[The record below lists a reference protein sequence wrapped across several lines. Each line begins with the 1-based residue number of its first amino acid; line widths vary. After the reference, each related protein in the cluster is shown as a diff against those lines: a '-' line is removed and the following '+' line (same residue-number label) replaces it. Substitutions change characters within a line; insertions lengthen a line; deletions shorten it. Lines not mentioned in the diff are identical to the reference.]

1 MTLKELFQSVDFES
15 VWNVFISR
23 FPNGSEYGIGFK
35 QTFDS
40 VCLLSPEPDDYN
52 ETIRVEKDEDSIISV
67 TNCDNHRHSVVAG
80 RQLSIAEGLNLPPEE
95 LAAYCLWDLT
105 TWGFTGEDI
114 SEYFEEILS
123 KSPNATVNSYW
134 GEYHEKHKRWYPP
147 IPFKNVHKSKR
158 AKNRSKRKRE
168 YRHKKRLQQ
177 LRRFAKIEELQQ
189 DLIRNKIDFNLW
201 NVLSRCKSFSLTTDH
216 SYTANP
222 AEAALYLCDLYS
234 NYRDNRVDLDD
245 IGFTIIIITGGCHVE
260 KDFPMLYDVLK
271 KTYPHTY
278 ILVGDSEDCQIT
290 VKIIYVSINKP
301 KTRRDK
307 K

>member
-1 MTLKELFQSVDFES
+1 MTLKELFQSVDFDS

-23 FPNGSEYGIGFK
+23 FTNGSEYGIGFK

-40 VCLLSPEPDDYN
+40 IRLMLPEPDDYN
-52 ETIRVEKDEDSIISV
+52 ETIRVEKDEDGIISV
-67 TNCDNHRHSVVAG
+67 TNCDNHRHSVVAS
-80 RQLSIAEGLNLPPEE
+80 RQLSIAEGLDLPPEDI
-95 LAAYCLWDLT
+95 AAYCLWDLT

-123 KSPNATVNSYW
+123 KSSSAIANRYW
-134 GEYHEKHKRWYPP
+134 IEYHEKHKRWYPP
-147 IPFKNVHKSKR
+147 IPFKNIHKRKR
-158 AKNRSKRKRE
+158 AKNRLKRKRD

-189 DLIRNKIDFNLW
+189 YLIRHKIDFNLW
-201 NVLSRCKSFSLTTDH
+201 NVLPRCKSFSLTTDH

-234 NYRDNRVDLDD
+234 KYCDNRCDLDD
-245 IGFTIIIITGGCHVE
+245 IGFTIIIITGGNKADRDIPKLH
-260 KDFPMLYDVLK
+260 DVLK
-271 KTYPHTY
+271 NSYPHPH
-278 ILVGDSEDCQIT
+278 IIVGDSDDDQIT
-290 VKIIYVSINKP
+290 VRIIYVSINKH
-301 KTRRDK
+301 KIRRDK